1 VLNNKLL
8 GIVFAAI
15 ALPTFFTSK
24 LLSQSS
30 QPTRES
36 QQLPVQLSQATASPS
51 LAPAESPARTPDESP
66 ARTQSESP
74 STSPVRTQSE
84 SPTTN
89 PSMSPT
95 QGAISAQ
102 DRQFVMMAAQ
112 GGMAEVELGRLAGQK
127 ASISSVKNFGQQM
140 VQEHT
145 QANNQLKQLASRKS
159 ITLPTGVSEQHKATK
174 AKLSKLSGAAFN
186 QELMNQMVMDHEK
199 TVALFERQSQQG
211 SDPDL
216 KAWATKTLPT
226 LRGHLRTA
234 LSVQRNVAYKPSTK

>member
-8 GIVFAAI
+8 GVVFAAI
-15 ALPTFFTSK
+15 ALPAFFTGK
-24 LLSQSS
+24 ILSQSS

-36 QQLPVQLSQATASPS
+36 QQLSVQVSQATASPS
-51 LAPAESPARTPDESP
+51 LDPSDSPARTPAESP
-66 ARTQSESP
+66 TTNPSDSP
-74 STSPVRTQSE
+74 ARTQSE

-112 GGMAEVELGRLAGQK
+112 GGMAEVELGRLAVQK
-127 ASISSVKNFGQQM
+127 ASSSPVKNFGQQM
-140 VQEHT
+140 VREHT

-174 AKLSKLSGAAFN
+174 AKLSKLSGVAFN
-186 QELMNQMVMDHEK
+186 QELMNQMIMDHEK

-216 KAWATKTLPT
+216 KVWATQTLPN

>member
-8 GIVFAAI
+8 GIAFVAI
-15 ALPTFFTSK
+15 ALPTFFTGK
-24 LLSQSS
+24 ILSQSS

-36 QQLPVQLSQATASPS
+36 QQSSVQITQATASPS
-51 LAPAESPARTPDESP
+51 LNPSDSPARTP
-66 ARTQSESP
+66 A
-74 STSPVRTQSE
+74 E

-112 GGMAEVELGRLAGQK
+112 GGMAEVELGRLAVQK
-127 ASISSVKNFGQQM
+127 ASSSSVKNFGQHM

-145 QANNQLKQLASRKS
+145 QANNQLKQLASQKS
-159 ITLPTGVSEQHKATK
+159 ITLPISVSEQHKATK
-174 AKLSKLSGAAFN
+174 ARLSKLSGAAFN

-211 SDPDL
+211 SDPSL
-216 KAWATKTLPT
+216 KAWATQTLPT
-226 LRGHLRTA
+226 LRNHLRTA
-234 LSVQRNVAYKPSTK
+234 LSVQRNVAYKPTAK